1 MSSYL
6 KLIRWENLLFIFLI
20 QWLMQHAIVYPLL
33 QTFGFETGQHQT
45 FYLLLIAATVLI
57 SAGGYVI
64 NDYFDVKIDRINKP
78 AKVIVGESV
87 SLRSAMMLYQILTI
101 LGTLTGIILAFLSK
115 SFTLGF
121 IFILTPGLLWF
132 YSASYKRQ
140 FMIGNLIVSLT
151 ASLSILI
158 VGILAVALLKIQYSS
173 ELLSQ
178 TPLPSQIYGWT
189 GGFTGF
195 AFLLTW
201 IREIIKDLE
210 DAEGDREMECRT
222 MPIKWGET
230 HTKRF
235 LYALITFTI
244 ASLFFICFRYIHF
257 EGTLTLRYLIF
268 GIVIPLTVLAF
279 LIFKARRKEDFRQAS
294 TLSKLIMLAGVFY
307 SLIFYYLQ
315 AKEFGISLFG
325 LFLIK

>member
-1 MSSYL
+1 
-6 KLIRWENLLFIFLI
+6 
-20 QWLMQHAIVYPLL
+20 
-33 QTFGFETGQHQT
+33 
-45 FYLLLIAATVLI
+45 
-57 SAGGYVI
+57 
-64 NDYFDVKIDRINKP
+64 
-78 AKVIVGESV
+78 
-87 SLRSAMMLYQILTI
+87 
-101 LGTLTGIILAFLSK
+101 
-115 SFTLGF
+115 
-121 IFILTPGLLWF
+121 
-132 YSASYKRQ
+132 
-140 FMIGNLIVSLT
+140 
-151 ASLSILI
+151 
-158 VGILAVALLKIQYSS
+158 
-173 ELLSQ
+173 
-178 TPLPSQIYGWT
+178 
-189 GGFTGF
+189 
-195 AFLLTW
+195 
-201 IREIIKDLE
+201 
-210 DAEGDREMECRT
+210 MECRT

>member
-1 MSSYL
+1 MSDYL
-6 KLIRWENLLFIFLI
+6 KLIRWKNLLFIILI
-20 QWLMQHAIVYPLL
+20 QWLMQHAVVYPLL
-33 QTFGFETGQHQT
+33 QTFGFETVQHHS
-45 FYLLLIAATVLI
+45 FYLLLMAASVLI
-57 SAGGYVI
+57 AAGGYVI

-78 AKVIVGESV
+78 TEVIAGEAV
-87 SLRSAMMLYQILTI
+87 PLASAMLLYQILTA
-101 LGTLTGIILAFLSK
+101 LGTVTGLIISFLSG

-140 FMIGNLIVSLT
+140 FLVGNLIVSLSS
-151 ASLSILI
+151 ALSVLI
-158 VGILAVALLKIQYSS
+158 VGVLAVALLKLQYSN
-173 ELLSQ
+173 ELLQQ
-178 TPLPSQIYGWT
+178 TPVPSKVYGWI
-189 GGFTGF
+189 GGFAGF

-201 IREIIKDLE
+201 IREIIKDME
-210 DAEGDREMECRT
+210 DREGDMEMECRT

-294 TLSKLIMLAGVFY
+294 TLSKIIMLTGVFY

-315 AKEFGISLFG
+315 AEEFGISLFG